1 MPTLVDIFLS
11 SKELKRTIVKLSID
25 YNIPLKYLAKD
36 IGIEYHAFMKSYVNS
51 LNNDGL
57 EISEGQVERL
67 FKLLGIEV
75 RTQFVLKGDH
85 KFKEIQQLL
94 KEKHGFREYW
104 LEQEKGTDTTTEG
117 VDNIFD

>member
-25 YNIPLKYLAKD
+25 HNIPLKYLAKD
-36 IGIEYHAFMKSYVNS
+36 IGIEYPYLMKSYINS
-51 LNNDGL
+51 LNHERF
-57 EISEGQVERL
+57 EITEGQIDRL
-67 FKLLGIEV
+67 LKLLGIEV
-75 RTQFVLKGDH
+75 RTQFVLKSDH
-85 KFKEIQQLL
+85 KFKEIQELL

-117 VDNIFD
+117 VDNFLD